1 VDSFEWNKIAGW
13 VLAAFLVIM
22 GITTAT
28 GSLFTPHKPEKPGY
42 DVCANNSCEA
52 EAGGGEAAAAP
63 AYDLG
68 TVLAAADPAK
78 GLVVFKK
85 CATCHTIEKGGAN
98 KTGPNLWNI
107 LNSKHAHS
115 AGFAYSDGVKAKAAE
130 PYTYANLNEWLKNP
144 KTAVPGNKMS
154 FAGIKKPEERADLL
168 AYLNTMGESK
178 VPYPAPKAIETA
190 AAAPV
195 AGAAPA
201 AVVAAAAP
209 TVASLLATASLD
221 KGATVFKKC
230 ATCHTIE
237 KGGPN
242 KTGPNLYGV
251 IGAKHAHI
259 AGFNYSSAMKAK
271 AAEAWSIEALDTYIT
286 SPKTA
291 IPGNK
296 MSFAGV
302 SKIEDRAA
310 LIAYLNKNSD
320 TPQSFQ

>member
-22 GITTAT
+22 GITTVT
-28 GSLFTPHKPEKPGY
+28 GGMFAPHKPEKPAYVVEG
-42 DVCANNSCEA
+42 VEEEGGAGAATSA
-52 EAGGGEAAAAP
+52 EP

-68 TVLAAADPAK
+68 TILAAADPAK
-78 GLVVFKK
+78 GETVFKK

-115 AGFAYSDGVKAKAAE
+115 AGFNYSDAVKAKAAE

-144 KTAVPGNKMS
+144 KGAIPGNKMS

-168 AYLNTMGESK
+168 AYLNKMGDAQ
-178 VPYPAPKAIETA
+178 VAFPAPQAIAAPAPA
-190 AAAPV
+190 AAAD
-195 AGAAPA
+195 GAAPA
-201 AVVAAAAP
+201 EAAAVAAP
-209 TVASLLATASLD
+209 TVASLLASASVD

-242 KTGPNLYGV
+242 KTGPNLWG
-251 IGAKHAHI
+251 ILGRNHASS
-259 AGFNYSSAMKAK
+259 AGFKYSDAVKSH
-271 AAEAWSIEALDTYIT
+271 AAEKYTVENLDEWIA

-291 IPGNK
+291 VPGNK

-302 SKIEDRAA
+302 SKVEDRAA

-320 TPQSFQ
+320 APQTFK

>member
-28 GSLFTPHKPEKPGY
+28 GSLFRPHKPEKPGY

-52 EAGGGEAAAAP
+52 EAGGSEAAAAP

-68 TVLAAADPAK
+68 TILAAADPVK
-78 GLVVFKK
+78 GAAVFKK
-85 CATCHTIEKGGAN
+85 CATCHSIEKGGAN

-107 LNSKHAHS
+107 LNSKHAH
-115 AGFAYSDGVKAKAAE
+115 APGFAYSDGVKAKAAE
-130 PYTYANLNEWLKNP
+130 PYNYDVLNHWIENP

-168 AYLNTMGESK
+168 AYLNTMGDAK
-178 VPYPAPKAIETA
+178 VAYPAPKAVVTA
-190 AAAPV
+190 AAVPLAAV

-201 AVVAAAAP
+201 ASAP
-209 TVASLLATASLD
+209 TMASLLASASLE

-230 ATCHTIE
+230 ATCHSVE

-242 KTGPNLYGV
+242 KTGPNLYGIV
-251 IGAKHAHI
+251 GGKHAAV
-259 AGFNYSSAMKAK
+259 AGYSYSDGAKAK
-271 AAEAWSIEALDTYIT
+271 ASDLWTTEHLDAYLT
-286 SPKTA
+286 SPRTA
-291 IPGNK
+291 VPGTK
-296 MSFAGV
+296 MAFAGLT
-302 SKIEDRAA
+302 KAEDRAA
-310 LIAYLNKNSD
+310 VIVYLNKNSD
-320 TPQSFQ
+320 TPQLFK